1 MWRIIDKKDL
11 FFKGNVTMQSF
22 FLGLLLLL
30 LMLSSWP
37 LSEAKKA
44 KEKPDWAKKSVAD
57 FRFATKSFLKN

>member
-1 MWRIIDKKDL
+1 
-11 FFKGNVTMQSF
+11 MQSF